1 MAEGD
6 MYYEKYNIVVV
17 GGGFSG
23 CAAAI
28 SVARRGAKVLLIE
41 KSNALGG
48 AANTCLVNPFMRYRT
63 KINGK
68 TVDLSKGIFKEIT
81 DELERMGGFY
91 QKKTALETNVFN
103 EEYLKL
109 ILNRMVIKAGADIL
123 LRSYL
128 TDVQSEE
135 EYIRSVRIANKT
147 GYMDIEA
154 DCFIDCTGDADL
166 AYLAGC
172 PFHLGREDDHLC
184 QPMTLC
190 FRLGNVNIE
199 KYVEEK
205 PKINPLY
212 QEFRKSGK
220 IKNIRENVL
229 IFRNVSKNVLHF
241 NSTRIVK
248 LNPTD
253 AIDITKA
260 EIEAREQV
268 FELFDF
274 LRQNFEAFKESE
286 ILFTAPEIG
295 VRESRM
301 IDGKYIL
308 TQEDLISC
316 VHFED
321 SVALGN
327 YDIDIHNP
335 EGSGTS
341 YYFFKD
347 GEYYSIPYRCLIPQ
361 KVNNLLVAGRCIS
374 ATHEAQAAIRIMP
387 IVCCLG
393 EAAGNAAAIAVSDRV
408 SPGNVDIKKLH
419 KALADNHARYSL

>member
-1 MAEGD
+1 

>member
-1 MAEGD
+1 MK
-6 MYYEKYNIVVV
+6 KYNIVVV

-28 SVARRGAKVLLIE
+28 SAARRGAKVLLIE

-190 FRLGNVNIE
+190 FRLGNVNME